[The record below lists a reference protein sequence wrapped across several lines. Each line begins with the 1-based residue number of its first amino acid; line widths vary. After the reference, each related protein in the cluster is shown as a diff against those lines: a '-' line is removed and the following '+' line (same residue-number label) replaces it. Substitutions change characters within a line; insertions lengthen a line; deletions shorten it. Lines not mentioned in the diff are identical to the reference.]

1 MAATSK
7 KTCDLLSGGDVP
19 RAALSGRPGPDNKSF
34 GCCCRNSRPS
44 VINPLNILELRYK
57 GRNGVSHHQ
66 PHDCLLDRRR
76 WKKICKLRVTD
87 LCVGNS
93 PVTGKFPTQ
102 TASNAENVS
111 TWWRHHERRQ
121 AASLCQLCAS
131 SVVWV
136 TSYKTSA
143 EILQNLTQSQ
153 VKTIKTASVYLK
165 KHLVKLNELPANAKD
180 IDCPYEFK
188 YYTDNWAGSG
198 FYVLRLL
205 CKVILDF
212 PKWVLVRYTCHMG
225 WQVKNLLKNIF
236 TIILAIVDL
245 LCVLCEIYMIIYSN
259 CILCIHA

>member
-1 MAATSK
+1 MSLPIGGKQRFLFNTMGPRQNWPPLLRRLVICCPVGTS
-7 KTCDLLSGGDVP
+7 LELRSLDV
-19 RAALSGRPGPDNKSF
+19 PGPDNKSF
-34 GCCCRNSRPS
+34 ECCCRNSRPT
-44 VINPLNILELRYK
+44 VINPLNTLELRHK

-76 WKKICKLRVTD
+76 WKKTCKLRVTD

-93 PVTGKFPTQ
+93 PVTSEFPTQ
-102 TASNAENVS
+102 TASNAKNVS

-165 KHLVKLNELPANAKD
+165 KN
-180 IDCPYEFK
+180 
-188 YYTDNWAGSG
+188 T
-198 FYVLRLL
+198 
-205 CKVILDF
+205 
-212 PKWVLVRYTCHMG
+212 
-225 WQVKNLLKNIF
+225 
-236 TIILAIVDL
+236 
-245 LCVLCEIYMIIYSN
+245 
-259 CILCIHA
+259 